1 MVEQILTEIKTAPY
15 TFPQDSASIRSSV
28 AAGLLP
34 AGGSVVFKLFGP
46 TIGPDMTGLQNCQ
59 ATGLPAS
66 CTARRSRTSFRLV
79 GAHEV
84 TDINTANNTFKI
96 DSSKN
101 GLYY

>member
-1 MVEQILTEIKTAPY
+1 M
-15 TFPQDSASIRSSV
+15 

-46 TIGPDMTGLQNCQ
+46 TTGPDMTGLQNCQ
-59 ATGLPAS
+59 ANGTTGLVYSETKPNVVPAG
-66 CTARRSRTSFRLV
+66 

-84 TDINTANNTFKI
+84 TDINTASNTFKI

-101 GLYY
+101 GLYYWRVTYTTECPTHTSRQSACRKAPP